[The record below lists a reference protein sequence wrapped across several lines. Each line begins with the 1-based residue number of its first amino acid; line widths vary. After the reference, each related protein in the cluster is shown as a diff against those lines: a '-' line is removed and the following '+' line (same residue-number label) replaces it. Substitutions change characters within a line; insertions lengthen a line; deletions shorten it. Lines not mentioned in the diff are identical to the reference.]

1 MEYDVVDKAERTIV
15 ELNEKGYVGKDKT
28 IKDKSGKDRRVPK
41 LTNSQIRK
49 FLTAVNVVKNKV
61 DMFLA
66 KNNGV
71 VELPSELVAEIKFL
85 RVSIIYQAAKD
96 NSGAVKN
103 FIMATNVDKI
113 IDDIGN
119 DANKFN
125 KFCKYVEAL
134 VAFHK
139 FYGGR
144 E

>member
-1 MEYDVVDKAERTIV
+1 MEYDVVDKAEQAII
-15 ELNEKGYVGKDKT
+15 EMNEKGYVGKDKT
-28 IKDKSGKDRRVPK
+28 VRDKFGKEKRVPK

-61 DMFLA
+61 DMFWA
-66 KNNGV
+66 KNNDAV
-71 VELPSELVAEIKFL
+71 SLPDELVTEIKFL
-85 RVSIIYQAAKD
+85 KVNIVYQAAKD
-96 NSGAVKN
+96 NTGAVKS
-103 FIMATNVDKI
+103 FIMVTNLDKI
-113 IDDIGN
+113 INDIGN

-144 E
+144 D